1 MTEYLQVANWD
12 KYQHY
17 RHRSPPWIKL
27 HQELLASEDWVMLA
41 DASKLLMVVCM
52 LVAAKFDG
60 RVPNSP
66 HYFKRVAYLDK
77 MPDLTPL
84 IETGF
89 LVKLQADASTVQA
102 DASDR
107 KRLRTNAT
115 PEKSKRES
123 KSREEKKGKTL
134 SVANGSDPGFDA
146 LWNGWVPYQV
156 PKGSRKLAHEK
167 WTLHVARPGVDVELV
182 LRSAAQYFIQ
192 SADSDCKTCH
202 VSTWLTQERW
212 IDDHDL
218 IQNNEVTAQAIRM
231 TAALRSLEDD
241 PDDERHHDAPLIEGT
256 SEALDP

>member
-146 LWNGWVPYQV
+146 LWNGWVPYHV
-156 PKGSRKLAHEK
+156 PKGSRKRNGRSTSPGPASMSSWCSDPPRSILSSQPTAI
-167 WTLHVARPGVDVELV
+167 ARRATSPPG
-182 LRSAAQYFIQ
+182 
-192 SADSDCKTCH
+192 
-202 VSTWLTQERW
+202 
-212 IDDHDL
+212 
-218 IQNNEVTAQAIRM
+218 
-231 TAALRSLEDD
+231 
-241 PDDERHHDAPLIEGT
+241 
-256 SEALDP
+256 